1 MEKFK
6 QMKKYISLLYLLFA
20 ALFVFGQ
27 VPGELKWKKNI
38 AKNHIQTQTQWNHKY
53 EKGKPQKKGYQ
64 NYSKRFDLNGNV
76 IEETYLKSGYVNK
89 KLSYKY
95 DNNENKVEFVNYRG
109 SANEVIFKQN
119 ISYDNSSRK
128 IREER
133 YNGKDYQIIKYTYDN
148 KNRLIKT
155 VRSDIFGDIEHQRVF
170 NYSGNTC
177 NISII
182 EGKSHE
188 IGKIANKYDNNNNI
202 IESIEYDDKGKIKN
216 HYKYS
221 FKGKLLIEKTKYI
234 LGNFIY
240 KESYNYNSNKNL
252 VKVLKE
258 QPKGKVITDKLYK
271 YDTKGNLIEEQW
283 YDKNPDENSKKT
295 YFYNKKGV
303 LEKVE
308 VYYSLYKYR
317 IQYKY
322 KYKFY

>member
-1 MEKFK
+1 
-6 QMKKYISLLYLLFA
+6 MKKHILLLYLLFA

-27 VPGELKWKKNI
+27 VPGELKWKENI
-38 AKNHIQTQTQWNHKY
+38 AKNNIQTQVQWNHKY

-64 NYSKRFDLNGNV
+64 NYSKKFDLNGNV
-76 IEETYLKSGYVNK
+76 IEETYFKSGYVNK

-119 ISYDNSSRK
+119 ISYDNSARK

-155 VRSDIFGDIEHQRVF
+155 VRSDVFGEIEHQRVF
-170 NYSGNTC
+170 SYSGNTC

-182 EGKSHE
+182 EGKSHK
-188 IGKIANKYDNNNNI
+188 IGKIVNKYDNKNNI
-202 IESIEYDDKGKIKN
+202 IESAEYDKKGILKEQYYYIFDGN
-216 HYKYS
+216 
-221 FKGKLLIEKTKYI
+221 LVIEKTKY
-234 LGNFIY
+234 LFGKFHY
-240 KESYNYNSNKNL
+240 KETYSYNSNNNL
-252 VKVLKE
+252 IKTIKE
-258 QPKGKVITDKLYK
+258 QPKGEVIDDHIYK
-271 YDTKGNLIEEQW
+271 YDSQNNLIEEEW
-283 YDKNPDENSKKT
+283 YDNNPNENSKKT
-295 YFYNKKGV
+295 YFYNSKGI